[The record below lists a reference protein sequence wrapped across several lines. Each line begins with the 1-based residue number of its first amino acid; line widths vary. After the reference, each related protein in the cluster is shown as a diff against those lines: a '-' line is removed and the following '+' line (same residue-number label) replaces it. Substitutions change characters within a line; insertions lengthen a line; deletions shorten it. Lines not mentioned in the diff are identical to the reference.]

1 MANSFSVDLILDRV
15 SKRTVTYLGNVFA
28 PVNAFSTDFSSE
40 EYTQG
45 QNVRFQVANAGPTV
59 QTNPT
64 SWESGDWG
72 LTNVNILVNQYS
84 ASMSLT
90 PRQLNNEFRLDQ
102 AIDIGLQAIGNKF
115 MDVAFAPLTTTN
127 FQNLTLS
134 IANLSQA
141 NLASTLQQAW
151 AIVAKGA
158 SKSAVMDATSYSKML
173 PASLTTELGPR
184 AGLAGFDN
192 FYLNTR
198 WTGAGANIYAAAVTP
213 GAIAMLTGLPQAV
226 PDIFGEAIQQ
236 QVVSIPVGGRGTLN
250 AQGGGPVVQLL
261 QTTWLSVATRVMWIS
276 YDWMQGASAI
286 GDNSTA
292 VVIKHT

>member
-1 MANSFSVDLILDRV
+1 MSSFSVDLVLDRV

-28 PVNAFSTDFSSE
+28 PLNAFSTDFSNE

-64 SWESGDWG
+64 NWESGTWG

-102 AIDIGLQAIGNKF
+102 AIDVGIQAIANKF
-115 MDVAFAPLTTTN
+115 MDVAFTPLTTTN
-127 FQNLTLS
+127 FQNLTLTL
-134 IANLSQA
+134 ANLTQA

-151 AIVAKGA
+151 AIVAKGQT
-158 SKSAVMDATSYSKML
+158 KSAVLDATSYSKML
-173 PASLTTELGPR
+173 PASLTTEFGPR
-184 AGLAGFDN
+184 SGLAGFDN

-198 WTGAGANIYAAAVTP
+198 WTGAGTNIYAAAVTP
-213 GAIAMLTGLPQAV
+213 GAVALLTGLPEAV
-226 PDIFGEAIQQ
+226 PSMFGEAIQQ
-236 QVVSIPVGGRGTLN
+236 QVISVPLGGRGTIN
-250 AQGGGPVVQLL
+250 QGALSNPTVQLL
-261 QTTWLSVATRVMWIS
+261 QTTWMSTATRTMWIS
-276 YDWMQGASAI
+276 YDWMQGAAAI
-286 GDNSTA
+286 GDNSAA